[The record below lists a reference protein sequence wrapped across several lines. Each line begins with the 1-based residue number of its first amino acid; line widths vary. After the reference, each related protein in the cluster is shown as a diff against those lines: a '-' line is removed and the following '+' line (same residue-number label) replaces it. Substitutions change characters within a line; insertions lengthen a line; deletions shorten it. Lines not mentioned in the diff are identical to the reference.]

1 MPLSSHKPATS
12 RQMPNLL
19 PVLSV
24 SSWPDFRQQ
33 TLPHEDAVL
42 WHRPLPGPVQD
53 WLDEIPDE
61 QLPRG
66 RFCLA
71 PRDVGACIERLFR
84 EAELADHPALAWLC
98 QDAQRLA
105 EQVAD
110 VHAGRVLRLR
120 LEAVFDNACR
130 KFHIDN
136 VVARLICT
144 YRGPG
149 TQLSMGGGDTDKAE
163 TVPTGAPI
171 LLKGKQ
177 WPQEAAIALHHRSP
191 PIEGTGLSRL
201 VLVLEPV
208 NEDDEFGTSYDR
220 RFNPN

>member
-1 MPLSSHKPATS
+1 MPLSSQSPKTPLQ
-12 RQMPNLL
+12 RPNLL
-19 PVLSV
+19 SVLSV

-33 TLPHEDAVL
+33 TRPREDAVV
-42 WHRPLPGPVQD
+42 WQRSLPEPVQD
-53 WLDEIPDE
+53 WLAQIPDV
-61 QLPRG
+61 QLPSG

-71 PRDVGACIERLFR
+71 PNDVGACIEQLFR
-84 EAELADHPALAWLC
+84 EAGLADHPALAWLC
-98 QDAQRLA
+98 QDAQWLA
-105 EQVAD
+105 EQVAR
-110 VHAGRVLRLR
+110 VQAGSKLRLR
-120 LEAVFDNACR
+120 LEPVFDNACR
-130 KFHIDN
+130 KFHVDN

-149 TQLSMGGGDTDKAE
+149 TQLSME
-163 TVPTGAPI
+163 TGETEEIATLPTGAPV

-177 WPQEAAIALHHRSP
+177 WSQKEIIGLHHRSP

-208 NEDDEFGTSYDR
+208 SEDDEIGTSYDR